1 MYPAVIILEYPRAV
15 TRGKIF
21 IFTSFYYVHGVKRCL
36 FSTFMMTQV
45 DGFSQIVGC
54 RVVLRLPG
62 ILGVCFLG
70 ELFDCHRPMCHGCG
84 CSGPSDA
91 LVHRTG
97 EQGSTVAVVGVLIF
111 CR

>member
-15 TRGKIF
+15 TEEKF

-36 FSTFMMTQV
+36 FSTFTMTQV

-62 ILGVCFLG
+62 ILGVFSWG
-70 ELFDCHRPMCHGCG
+70 
-84 CSGPSDA
+84 
-91 LVHRTG
+91 
-97 EQGSTVAVVGVLIF
+97 VV
-111 CR
+111 